1 MLCFRF
7 APWSRHRCAW
17 LLSGLLLALTWST
30 SFDEALPDAFLAAFA
45 ESRALEPRFPATALR
60 GARGRTLDAG
70 SSASR
75 QLFAGL
81 VLLGTG
87 CCGRLAWKRT
97 ASLRRGKAK
106 DAVVEALG
114 EDFFNQLRARVTSS
128 SASGSRSLRP
138 LIVAMGT
145 RGDAEPGFRL
155 AAALK
160 ERGHEPLVVS
170 LDAYKEEAVNRWNLD
185 FRSCGLERVPL
196 SEEYLTGQTRADQV
210 YSDRGWYGDA
220 WTMVGERLH
229 AAALEHRCD
238 FIVTTSM
245 GNTHCLD
252 VAEQLDLLC
261 IALKFC
267 PDIDGQVPTGDFP
280 PSGYPSLPGPLN
292 YLQHLLENSR
302 TVAAVFRGGYI
313 PKVIDFR
320 TQLGMESM
328 EIPGVGAKV
337 PTYSELRQKQQ
348 ANQPSL
354 YAFSDALADRPQEY
368 QPWHFVTGSFSAHE
382 SRDVELPGA
391 LESFLSSSPICIA
404 FGSIS
409 LARGDDDGVRGAP
422 FQRRALAAARRC
434 QVPVLVVDP
443 EVEVEGPDAD
453 DPGVYRLRSA
463 PYSAL
468 FPRCRLVVHHGG
480 AGTAQDAVRAECP
493 QLVAPVLAWSDQP
506 FWAREVEERKL
517 GVKVGEGGRAP
528 SDEDW
533 DRALQR
539 CLASL
544 EEFQR
549 NARGAKERMMQEG
562 GVQMACQI
570 IEDVMLS

>member
-1 MLCFRF
+1 M
-7 APWSRHRCAW
+7 
-17 LLSGLLLALTWST
+17 
-30 SFDEALPDAFLAAFA
+30 
-45 ESRALEPRFPATALR
+45 
-60 GARGRTLDAG
+60 
-70 SSASR
+70 
-75 QLFAGL
+75 
-81 VLLGTG
+81 
-87 CCGRLAWKRT
+87 
-97 ASLRRGKAK
+97 
-106 DAVVEALG
+106 
-114 EDFFNQLRARVTSS
+114 
-128 SASGSRSLRP
+128 
-138 LIVAMGT
+138 AMGT

-170 LDAYKEEAVNRWNLD
+170 LDAYKEEAVKRWNLD
-185 FRSCGLERVPL
+185 FRSCGLDRVPL

-229 AAALEHRCD
+229 QAALEHRCD
-238 FIVTTSM
+238 LIVTTSM

-252 VAEQLDLLC
+252 VAEQLNLLC

-320 TQLGMESM
+320 TKLGMESM

-354 YAFSDALADRPQEY
+354 YAFSDALANRPQEY
-368 QPWHFVTGSFSAHE
+368 QSWHFVTGSFSANE
-382 SRDVELPGA
+382 SRDVELPGV
-391 LESFLSSSPICIA
+391 LRDFLASSPVCIA

-409 LARGDDDGVRGAP
+409 LARGDGSDGSGGSGGAP
-422 FQRRALAAARRC
+422 FQRRALAAARR
-434 QVPVLVVDP
+434 QELPVLVVDP

-453 DPGVYRLRSA
+453 DPGVFRLRSA

-533 DRALQR
+533 EQTLQR

-549 NARGAKERMMQEG
+549 NARQAKERMMQEG